1 MRHLPE
7 QKVTFIHNPK
17 TAGTSISSW
26 LDDNFTTIQ
35 GRKHG
40 HIVEVNEFFPRT
52 EKTFGVVRNPWERMA
67 SWYMFSNGGT
77 VNFKHWLLTRFGNFQ
92 NNLSYQPFLL
102 WARNWYRL
110 DTPQHD
116 WFGTH
121 TIILKYE
128 NLEEDFQQIQT
139 LLGCN
144 NPLPMLNLSREYYY
158 KDLYT
163 PELRDL
169 IWDVF
174 LKDIIEYGYVY

>member
-7 QKVTFIHNPK
+7 HKVTFIHNPK
-17 TAGTSISSW
+17 TAGTSISNW
-26 LDDNFTTIQ
+26 LDENFATIP

-52 EKTFGVVRNPWERMA
+52 EITFGVVRNPWERLA

-77 VNFKHWLLTRFGNFQ
+77 ISFKEWMLTRFVNYQ
-92 NNLSYQPFLL
+92 NSLSYQPFLL
-102 WARNWYRL
+102 WARNWYKL
-110 DTPQHD
+110 DTPQYN

-128 NLEEDFQQIQT
+128 NLEEEFTQIQE
-139 LLGCN
+139 LLGCDK
-144 NPLPMLNLSREYYY
+144 PLPKLNTSRDYDY

-163 PELRDL
+163 PELKDL
-169 IWDVF
+169 VWDVYM
-174 LKDIIEYGYVY
+174 KDIIEYGYTY